1 MGWND
6 PYIVALLN
14 ILMIPV
20 NGLSLNLWYLAEL
33 TAENLLFERAESVFS
48 QVMKFYN
55 GSMNFLCANWKSRFM
70 LQLVQS
76 FGAKA
81 AHHLCEIEKLFLV

>member
-20 NGLSLNLWYLAEL
+20 NDLSLNLWYLAEL

-48 QVMKFYN
+48 
-55 GSMNFLCANWKSRFM
+55 
-70 LQLVQS
+70 
-76 FGAKA
+76 
-81 AHHLCEIEKLFLV
+81 